1 MNGERQLE
9 WIPCP
14 CCGETEANVWATER
28 GFNLVRCADCSLL
41 YVNPRPP
48 MSDIDEGVRLGEH
61 RIDGEKVD
69 VRARRI
75 PRKVATYNRLF
86 GRLFRDRIRAG
97 EAILWVDYGAG
108 YGEIIEAAA
117 TVMPAGSK
125 TVGVEPMV
133 HKADSSRARGLD
145 VRGGYPEPNQ
155 FKADIISMVNIFS
168 HVPDFSDLLRTGAAN
183 LKPSGELFI
192 ETGNLADLDRRNQ
205 FPGILDLPDHLVFS
219 GESQMA
225 RLLDQA
231 GFQIVEIERQR
242 VDGPVNFVKDVAK
255 ALLGRPIVLRPPYS
269 SAYRQ
274 LMIRARLKRTQAY
287 PDDD

>member
-1 MNGERQLE
+1 MSSERQLE
-9 WIPCP
+9 RIPCP
-14 CCGETEANVWATER
+14 CCGETDASVWATER
-28 GFNLVRCADCSLL
+28 GFNLVRCADCRLL

-48 MSDIDEGVRLGEH
+48 MGDIDEGVRLGEH

-75 PRKVATYNRLF
+75 PRKVAMYNRMF
-86 GRLFRDRIRAG
+86 ERLFSDRVRAG
-97 EAILWVDYGAG
+97 ESILWVDYGAG
-108 YGEIIEAAA
+108 YGEIIEAVRN
-117 TVMPAGSK
+117 VMPAGSK

-133 HKADSSRARGLD
+133 YKAESSRSRGLD

-155 FKADIISMVNIFS
+155 FQADVISMVNIFS
-168 HVPDFSDLLRTGAAN
+168 HIPDFSDLLGTAAAN

-225 RLLDQA
+225 RFLDQT
-231 GFQIVEIERQR
+231 GFQIVEIERHR
-242 VDGPVNFVKDVAK
+242 VDGPVSFVKDVVK
-255 ALLGRPIVLRPPYS
+255 ALLGRPVILRAPYS

-274 LMIRARLKRTQAY
+274 LMIRARLKTTRA
-287 PDDD
+287 